1 MSATEGLVKRCYY
14 DIAMNK
20 IMSQLVCDHDDINL
34 KCKRG
39 DVIGKFSLNMYAPFE
54 LRVYID
60 DNFKGLG
67 LSTVLLHNF
76 ANFLGKPRNGIY
88 KVVGEQKGVEIT
100 IELNEN
106 VFLAIDIDAS
116 ANERG
121 KSWWEKIGMVDN
133 RHCNSASSRCIDII
147 GYEKIITLK
156 DLLITIAKMQNKS
169 DIYFRTTVQQSM
181 QKRQKTKLT
190 SGGKSKKRIKIN
202 NILQK

>member
-76 ANFLGKPRNGIY
+76 ANFLGKPKNGIY